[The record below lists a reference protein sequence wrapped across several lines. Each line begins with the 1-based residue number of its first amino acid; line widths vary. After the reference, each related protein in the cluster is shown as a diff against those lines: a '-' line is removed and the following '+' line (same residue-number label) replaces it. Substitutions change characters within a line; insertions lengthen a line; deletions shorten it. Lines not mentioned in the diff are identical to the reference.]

1 MAKKRTVASPYCSP
15 TTGEFC
21 TAPQYIAEI
30 VCLRAF
36 KKFEIG
42 DPSYKFWNKEQQ
54 DRYKATVM
62 PASVLVKE
70 FGDKAVLDY
79 LNGAGWNIAYIGYF
93 KKIPDYILAGVQK
106 SKEKLDALAN
116 VKIEKEVIEEFVKPK
131 PVAKKQAG
139 LFGKLKNIDG

>member
-1 MAKKRTVASPYCSP
+1 
-15 TTGEFC
+15 
-21 TAPQYIAEI
+21 

-62 PASVLVKE
+62 PASVLVKK

-131 PVAKKQAG
+131 PVAKKQTG